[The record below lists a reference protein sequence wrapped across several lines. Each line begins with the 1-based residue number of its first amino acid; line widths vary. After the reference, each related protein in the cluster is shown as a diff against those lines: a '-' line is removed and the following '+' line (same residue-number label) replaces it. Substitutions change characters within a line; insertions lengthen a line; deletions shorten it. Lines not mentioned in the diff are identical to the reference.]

1 MGKLYQFYQKKF
13 FTKKAITGNGDSF
26 LKKYKV

>member
-13 FTKKAITGNGDSF
+13 FKKNAITVTGDSF